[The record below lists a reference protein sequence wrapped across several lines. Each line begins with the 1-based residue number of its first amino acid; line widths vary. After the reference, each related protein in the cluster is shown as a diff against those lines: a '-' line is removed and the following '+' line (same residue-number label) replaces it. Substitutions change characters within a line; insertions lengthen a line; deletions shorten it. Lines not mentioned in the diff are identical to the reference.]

1 MMGVGGSGMA
11 GVAYLAKKMGY
22 EVTGCDL
29 ENSTAYSENF
39 IQGHSP
45 DHLKGVDLLVVSP
58 AILYQNPDNAEL
70 ALAQKRK
77 IVMTWQEFLGEVLL
91 KDKKLICIAGTH
103 GKSTTTAMAGKLLID
118 NGFDPIVV
126 IGANVPEWGGSSRF
140 GLGEYAVVEADEFNN
155 NFLYYHPEIIIINNI
170 EFDHPD
176 FFKNEEEVEE
186 SFSKFVGNLVGRKL
200 LIMEKDSL
208 GRKFSIKIFG
218 EHNQKNA
225 NMVFLLGKAL
235 GIPEEKIVKS
245 IEGFKGIARRMELIA
260 DANGVKVYDDYAH
273 HPTAI
278 EATLKGLREKYLKS
292 KILVID
298 EPHGYK
304 RTKALLNSYKGVF
317 DSADKVIIGPIFQ
330 ARDEKDESI
339 TPELVAKISGHTN
352 AIGVN
357 SFDEVIKNWK
367 TENGDYDIVIV
378 MGAGKSYLWAR
389 KIAKL

>member
-1 MMGVGGSGMA
+1 MMGVGGSGIA
-11 GVAYLAKKMGY
+11 GIASLASKMGY

-29 ENSTAYSENF
+29 EVSTAYSNKF
-39 IQGHSP
+39 FHGHSP
-45 DHLKGVDLLVVSP
+45 DHLKNIDLLVVSP
-58 AILYQNPDNAEL
+58 AVLYQNPDNSEL
-70 ALAQKRK
+70 IEGQKK
-77 IVMTWQEFLGEVLL
+77 GIVVTWEKFLGKILL

-126 IGANVPEWGGSSRF
+126 LGANVSEWGGSSRY
-140 GLGEYAVVEADEFNN
+140 GKGEYAIVEADEFNN
-155 NFLYYHPEIIIINNI
+155 NFLNYHPEIAIINNI

-176 FFKNEEEVEE
+176 FFKNEKEVEK

-200 LIMEKDSL
+200 LITEKDSL
-208 GRKFSIKIFG
+208 GRKFNLKILG

-235 GIPEEKIVKS
+235 GISEEKIIKS
-245 IEGFKGIARRMELIA
+245 IEGFQGIGRRMELIA
-260 DANGVKVYDDYAH
+260 DKNGVKIYDDYAH

-278 EATLKGLREKYLKS
+278 ATTLKGLREKYPNS
-292 KILVID
+292 KIFVIN

-304 RTKALLNSYKGVF
+304 RTKALLERYKGVF

-339 TPELVAKISGHTN
+339 TPELVAKISGHKN

-357 SFDEVIKNWK
+357 SFDKVIENWK
-367 TENGDYDIVIV
+367 TESGDYDIVVI

-389 KIAKL
+389 EIAKL